1 MTGTTA
7 AGRTRLAHVPAQ
19 LPGTAQ
25 AQAAAPVRIPGPR
38 NGGIVPMSLR
48 SVHFVM
54 PGGVDDPA
62 APSGGNAYDRRVRLD
77 LPGFGWRVRGLPVP
91 GDWPRPDDA
100 ARAELARVLRR
111 LPDGA

>member
-25 AQAAAPVRIPGPR
+25 AQAQAQASIPVPVPVPR

-48 SVHFVM
+48 AVHFVM

-62 APSGGNAYDRRVRLD
+62 APSGGNAYEI
-77 LPGFGWRVRGLPVP
+77 G
-91 GDWPRPDDA
+91 
-100 ARAELARVLRR
+100 RAHV
-111 LPDGA
+111 

>member
-25 AQAAAPVRIPGPR
+25 AQAQAPASIPVPR

-48 SVHFVM
+48 AVHFVM

-77 LPGFGWRVRGLPVP
+77 LPGFGDVAERAYG
-91 GDWPRPDDA
+91 A
-100 ARAELARVLRR
+100 ARLVILRAVTSSTS
-111 LPDGA
+111 PSASPP

>member
-1 MTGTTA
+1 MTGTSVEATTGA
-7 AGRTRLAHVPAQ
+7 FAGRARLAHIPAQ
-19 LPGTAQ
+19 LSGDVPGPA
-25 AQAAAPVRIPGPR
+25 PR

-111 LPDGA
+111 LP